1 MQVGMGRRKILSVP
15 FFEEV
20 SNEKISDLGR
30 NCCD

>member
-1 MQVGMGRRKILSVP
+1 MQAGMSQRKILSVP

-30 NCCD
+30 NRCD